1 MDKDGYHGYYRDEPY
16 KQRTWVGLTEEERK
30 EIWMGEVKDKKDL
43 PWIAFVIQAI
53 KDTEQKLK
61 EKNT

>member
-1 MDKDGYHGYYRDEPY
+1 MKHDDDDIQNYVRPW
-16 KQRTWVGLTEEERK
+16 RGLTEEERK
-30 EIWMGEVKDKKDL
+30 EIWMGEVRDKKDL

>member
-1 MDKDGYHGYYRDEPY
+1 MKHDDDDSQNYVRPW
-16 KQRTWVGLTEEERK
+16 RGLTEEERK
-30 EIWMGEVKDKKDL
+30 EIWMGEVRDKKDL

>member
-1 MDKDGYHGYYRDEPY
+1 MTDDDDIQNYVRPW
-16 KQRTWVGLTEEERK
+16 RGLTEEERK
-30 EIWMGEVKDKKDL
+30 KIWMSEVRDKKDL

-61 EKNT
+61 EKNA

>member
-1 MDKDGYHGYYRDEPY
+1 MNEDDDDIQNYVHSWR
-16 KQRTWVGLTEEERK
+16 GLTEEERK
-30 EIWMGEVKDKKDL
+30 EIWMGGVKDKKDL
-43 PWIAFVIQAI
+43 LWIAFVIQAI